1 MPAVI
6 RAAII
11 AALVASPATAQNT
24 RPCFQREALI
34 ETLAA
39 KYGEARQVVALDGQG
54 RLIEI
59 FANVETGS
67 WTLTVS
73 LPSGVTCMM
82 RSGLAFERDGE
93 VSPLGDKL

>member
-1 MPAVI
+1 MI

-11 AALVASPATAQNT
+11 AALVATSATAQNT

-59 FANVETGS
+59 FANVKTGS

-73 LPSGVTCMM
+73 LPSGLTCMM
-82 RSGLAFERDGE
+82 RSGLSFER
-93 VSPLGDKL
+93 VSEALPPEGSRL